1 MQIHEFFLSL
11 FLILIVARFLSE
23 LFAKYGIPS
32 VLGELLAGV
41 LLGSSVFGIIS
52 PNEVLKV
59 LAEIGCQTKC

>member
-32 VLGELLAGV
+32 VLGEL
-41 LLGSSVFGIIS
+41 S
-52 PNEVLKV
+52 
-59 LAEIGCQTKC
+59 

>member
-41 LLGSSVFGIIS
+41 LLGSSVFSIIS
-52 PNEVLKV
+52 PNEVLNV
-59 LAEIGCQTKC
+59 